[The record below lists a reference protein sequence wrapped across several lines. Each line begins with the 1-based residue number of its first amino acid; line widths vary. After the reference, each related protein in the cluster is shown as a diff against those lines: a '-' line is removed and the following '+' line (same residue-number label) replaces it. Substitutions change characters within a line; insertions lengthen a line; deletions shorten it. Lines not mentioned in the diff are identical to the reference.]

1 MFSPQGIQYEMSERV
16 HGFSQGGIGAMH
28 AFAEKIGLVEAIDR
42 HVHLLK
48 IHKPYH
54 ESDHVLN
61 LAYNALA
68 GGTCIEDLELRRN
81 DEVFLDA
88 LGTERIPDPTTAGDF
103 CRRFSPE
110 DIYHLMDAFDEVRLG
125 VWKQQPVEFFRQ
137 AIVDM
142 DGTIVPTTGECKEG
156 MDLSYKK
163 IWGYH
168 PLLVSL
174 ANTGEV
180 LSIVNR
186 PGNRPS
192 HEGAA
197 AEADRI
203 IALCKKAGFEQILLR
218 GDTDFSQTKHLDR
231 WDDDPK
237 VKFLFGL
244 DMSGTLHRQADDL
257 PQELWEFLER
267 PERYAVKTKPR
278 RRPVRWKQRI
288 VRARGYK
295 DIQLESESIAEFEYS
310 PSACKK
316 TYRLVVVCKDQKV
329 NDPQKGLFADYRY
342 FFYLTND
349 WKPSAEEIV
358 FSANKRS
365 HQENL
370 VEQQKNGV
378 RSFRAPMDN
387 LLSNWAYM
395 VMTSLAWNLKAW
407 FALVLPEHGRWK
419 EKHRREKQTVLRME
433 FKRFI
438 QNFIQIP
445 CQLVKMGRRLVY
457 RLIAWNPYLHIF
469 SRFLTLLRE

>member
-1 MFSPQGIQYEMSERV
+1 VIPLRRLIGWDTRLNSEQKCIVAYDLVFAVPPHGIPSAQR
-16 HGFSQGGIGAMH
+16 I
-28 AFAEKIGLVEAIDR
+28 
-42 HVHLLK
+42 LLK
-48 IHKPYH
+48 
-54 ESDHVLN
+54 
-61 LAYNALA
+61 
-68 GGTCIEDLELRRN
+68 G
-81 DEVFLDA
+81 
-88 LGTERIPDPTTAGDF
+88 
-103 CRRFSPE
+103 
-110 DIYHLMDAFDEVRLG
+110 
-125 VWKQQPVEFFRQ
+125 
-137 AIVDM
+137 
-142 DGTIVPTTGECKEG
+142 
-156 MDLSYKK
+156 
-163 IWGYH
+163 
-168 PLLVSL
+168 
-174 ANTGEV
+174 
-180 LSIVNR
+180 
-186 PGNRPS
+186 
-192 HEGAA
+192 
-197 AEADRI
+197 
-203 IALCKKAGFEQILLR
+203 
-218 GDTDFSQTKHLDR
+218 
-231 WDDDPK
+231 
-237 VKFLFGL
+237 
-244 DMSGTLHRQADDL
+244 
-257 PQELWEFLER
+257 
-267 PERYAVKTKPR
+267 
-278 RRPVRWKQRI
+278 KQRI

-310 PSACKK
+310 PSAGKK
-316 TYRLVVVCKDQKV
+316 TYRLVVVCKDLKV

-407 FALVLPEHGRWK
+407 FALILPEHGRWK

-469 SRFLTLLRE
+469 SRFLTVLRE